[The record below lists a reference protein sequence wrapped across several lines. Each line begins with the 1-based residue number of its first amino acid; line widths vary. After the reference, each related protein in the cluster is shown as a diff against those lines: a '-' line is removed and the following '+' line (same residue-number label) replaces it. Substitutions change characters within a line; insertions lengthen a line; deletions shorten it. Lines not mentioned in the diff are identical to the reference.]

1 MSAEELPQPENHPA
15 LGLRVRKGFH
25 DAWYNGVVT
34 RVHVDEDS
42 GQEFFHLKY
51 EDGDEASPASRPPR
65 GPAWGLSCAVRVCAR
80 PCPPFAP
87 RAGDGG

>member
-34 RVHVDEDS
+34 RVQLTRILVRS
-42 GQEFFHLKY
+42 SF

-65 GPAWGLSCAVRVCAR
+65 GPAWGLSSAVRVCPR